1 MYFEPVRG
9 ADVTYLQA
17 LARFPRAPTNDSWW
31 TSFTRRMRAA
41 SALLDVSS
49 AFRLCL
55 RADGGVDRLFSAV
68 FDASREDSA
77 RRFFGGLSFLEGVEE
92 NSVQLPAHRL
102 EFESWTGDFPTLKA
116 RVMPTPLQVGSGTW
130 LACDFRIAG
139 HLERLLQEAQ
149 SLGFTFA
156 YQVHFRPFTPD
167 RELLRRVGR
176 NLIALQDIRG
186 IPASLAT
193 GQIRQVEGLRTANTL
208 IEEIVGTDKEE
219 AAKWLAGAIER
230 AFRAES
236 ARESLEPPQ
245 INLTEGD
252 CGADL
257 TLMMHSSL
265 LFGDWSD
272 DDLYCSQAEQDN
284 FRNRVV
290 CYRPHIE
297 VPQGPLASRSSRGPA
312 SPREPL
318 PPLPAGLTLPA
329 LHEGRGHIFVSY
341 PHSDF
346 QRIAPIL
353 QRLAANGL
361 PIWYD
366 RGIYGGEEW
375 DEVLERKIQDA
386 GLILVFLSPAAVDSK
401 YCRREIKFAD
411 AINRPLLVVTLEP
424 TALQHGLA
432 FLLQAIQQISARDAE
447 FEVLLDRSI
456 RNLLG
461 N

>member
-1 MYFEPVRG
+1 MYFGPVSG

-17 LARFPRAPTNDSWW
+17 LARFPGAPTSDSWW

-41 SALLDVSS
+41 SALLDISS

-68 FDASREDSA
+68 FDTRSENSA
-77 RRFFGGLSFLEGVEE
+77 RRFFGGLSFLEGIEE
-92 NSVQLPAHRL
+92 DSVQLPADRL

-116 RVMPTPLQVGSGTW
+116 RVMPTPLQVASGTW

-139 HLERLLQEAQ
+139 HLEGLLQEAQ

-176 NLIALQDIRG
+176 NLIALQDISG
-186 IPASLAT
+186 IPRGLVAA
-193 GQIRQVEGLRTANTL
+193 QKRQVEALRTASTL

-219 AAKWLAGAIER
+219 AARWLAGAIER
-230 AFRAES
+230 AFRAEC
-236 ARESLEPPQ
+236 AREPLEPPQ
-245 INLTEGD
+245 VELTEGD
-252 CGADL
+252 CGTDL

-265 LFGDWSD
+265 LCGDWSD
-272 DDLYCSQAEQDN
+272 DDLYCSQALQDN
-284 FRNRVV
+284 FRTSVV
-290 CYRPHIE
+290 CYRPQVEI
-297 VPQGPLASRSSRGPA
+297 PQGSPASRSTRGPA

-346 QRIAPIL
+346 QRVAPIL
-353 QRLAANGL
+353 QRLAAKGL
-361 PIWYD
+361 PVWYD

-386 GLILVFLSPAAVDSK
+386 GMILVFLSRATVDSK

-411 AINRPLLVVTLEP
+411 AINRPLLVVSLEP
-424 TALQHGLA
+424 TALQHGLS
-432 FLLQAIQQISARDAE
+432 FLLQAVQQISAGDAE
-447 FEVLLDRSI
+447 FELLLDRSI
-456 RNLLG
+456 RKLLG